1 MRFREPID
9 DILSSRVKV
18 RVLRLL
24 HRTRG
29 QFTGREI
36 SRLVGYSPTHTI
48 NALRGLESD
57 GLVSSTRA
65 GRADLFKLNDDNSAV
80 AGFLDPIFRWEQG
93 LREELGEVFRETFK
107 DDLLSVLL
115 YGSAARGEETHDS
128 DIDLLVVVKDGVD
141 REAAEEKA
149 SEASLAAGAR
159 FGAPVV
165 AFVVTASE
173 YDKKVKSRRGFWKEI
188 PETSVRI
195 YKSDTGEQEPDKK
208 NPDKEN
214 R

>member
-1 MRFREPID
+1 MRFRDPID
-9 DILSSRVKV
+9 DILGSRVKV

-48 NALRGLESD
+48 KALRELESD
-57 GLVSSTRA
+57 GLVSSFRA
-65 GRADLFKLNDDNSAV
+65 GTADLYSINDRSSTV
-80 AGFLDPIFRWEQG
+80 AGVLDPVFSWEQG
-93 LREELGEVFRETFK
+93 LREELAEVFRESFGK
-107 DDLLSVLL
+107 ELLLVLL
-115 YGSAARGEETHDS
+115 YGSVARGEETHDS
-128 DIDLLVVVKDGVD
+128 DIDLLVVVKDGTNMD
-141 REAAEEKA
+141 AAEEKA

-173 YDKKVKSRRGFWKEI
+173 YDKKVKSKRGFWKEI
-188 PETSVRI
+188 PKASVQI
-195 YKSDTGEQEPDKK
+195 YKSDLG
-208 NPDKEN
+208 